1 MPIPDLYQR
10 QGLVKRCPAG
20 FSVHATRNH
29 KHRRDGPTDYAKC
42 VRKYKIESAAHT
54 PFFYDH
60 QSSCVRRRRGRKPVD
75 FSAAPNTQGNFRANI
90 PELHEV
96 NQDPDDGMTVVPA
109 QDIQNDTEYACPVTI
124 GTPGETL
131 TLDFDT
137 GSADLWVWS
146 SQARVSKADM
156 KGRSVYNPKKSRT
169 SKKLHNHTWEVR
181 YGDGSSVS
189 GVVYLDTIV
198 IGDITVENQAVE
210 VAQELSEDF
219 LQAGCDGLVGLGFP
233 RLNQV
238 QPNRQKTP
246 MENMVEQGVIKDPI
260 FTVKLDKRDSRGFY
274 TFGFIDE
281 TVHCSKFYW
290 QEVNKENGWWEVPS
304 AYIKIGDEIYDRGP
318 DNTAIID
325 TGTTLVL
332 LDDETVEK
340 LYSKVKGATYDE
352 DQGGYIFPTK
362 AKIPH
367 LAFCVGRWL
376 FTIPGY
382 ELSFSEMGSG
392 MSYGAVQ
399 SRGRNRQDIL
409 GDVSLKLA
417 NMSIANLFFRKVW
430 LKHVYVVFEQSE
442 NPRVGVAQRS

>member
-1 MPIPDLYQR
+1 MP
-10 QGLVKRCPAG
+10 
-20 FSVHATRNH
+20 
-29 KHRRDGPTDYAKC
+29 
-42 VRKYKIESAAHT
+42 
-54 PFFYDH
+54 
-60 QSSCVRRRRGRKPVD
+60 SS
-75 FSAAPNTQGNFRANI
+75 TQGNVRANV

-156 KGRSVYNPKKSRT
+156 EGRGVYNPKKSRT
-169 SKKLHNHTWEVR
+169 SKKLRGHTWEVR
-181 YGDGSSVS
+181 YGDGSSAS

-210 VAQELSEDF
+210 VARELSDDF

-246 MENMVEQGVIKDPI
+246 MENMIEQGVIKDPI

-281 TVHCSKFYW
+281 TVHCSEFYW
-290 QEVNKENGWWEVPS
+290 QDVDKQNGWWEVPS

-340 LYSKVKGATYDE
+340 LYSKIKGATYDE
-352 DQGGYIFPTK
+352 DQGMEFIMKFRHLSNNNPPGQGGYIFPTK
-362 AKIPH
+362 AEIPH
-367 LAFCVGRWL
+367 LAFCL
-376 FTIPGY
+376 EDGY
-382 ELSFSEMGSG
+382 LQYQGTNSRFQKWEMGCHMEPFKAEG
-392 MSYGAVQ
+392 KIDKIY
-399 SRGRNRQDIL
+399 
-409 GDVSLKLA
+409 
-417 NMSIANLFFRKVW
+417 
-430 LKHVYVVFEQSE
+430 
-442 NPRVGVAQRS
+442 

>member
-1 MPIPDLYQR
+1 
-10 QGLVKRCPAG
+10 
-20 FSVHATRNH
+20 
-29 KHRRDGPTDYAKC
+29 
-42 VRKYKIESAAHT
+42 
-54 PFFYDH
+54 
-60 QSSCVRRRRGRKPVD
+60 
-75 FSAAPNTQGNFRANI
+75 
-90 PELHEV
+90 
-96 NQDPDDGMTVVPA
+96 MTVVPS

-156 KGRSVYNPKKSRT
+156 KGRGIYNPSKSRT
-169 SKKLHNHTWEVR
+169 SKKLRGHTWEVR

-210 VAQELSEDF
+210 VARELSDDF

-238 QPNRQKTP
+238 QPNQQKTP
-246 MENMVEQGVIKDPI
+246 MENMIEQGVIKDPI

-290 QEVNKENGWWEVPS
+290 QKINKENGWWEVPS
-304 AYIKIGDEIYDRGP
+304 AYIKIGDEIYDRGS

-340 LYSKVKGATYDE
+340 LYSKVEGATYDE
-352 DQGGYIFPTK
+352 EQGGYIFPTRS
-362 AKIPH
+362 KIPH

-376 FTIPGY
+376 FTMPGY
-382 ELSFSEMGSG
+382 ELSFSEMGNG

-399 SRGRNRQDIL
+399 SRGQNRQDIL
-409 GDVSLKLA
+409 GD
-417 NMSIANLFFRKVW
+417 VW

-442 NPRVGVAQRS
+442 SPRVGVAQRS

>member
-1 MPIPDLYQR
+1 MPN
-10 QGLVKRCPAG
+10 
-20 FSVHATRNH
+20 S
-29 KHRRDGPTDYAKC
+29 
-42 VRKYKIESAAHT
+42 
-54 PFFYDH
+54 
-60 QSSCVRRRRGRKPVD
+60 
-75 FSAAPNTQGNFRANI
+75 TQGNVRANI

-96 NQDPDDGMTVVPA
+96 NQDPDDGMTVIPA

-124 GTPGETL
+124 GTPDTEYACPVTIGTPGKYL
-131 TLDFDT
+131 VYIDVLDSGTNINFYLRRNVDPRLRVSLACT

-156 KGRSVYNPKKSRT
+156 EGRGIYNPKKSRT
-169 SKKLHNHTWEVR
+169 SKKLRGHTWEVR
-181 YGDGSSVS
+181 YGDGSSAS

-210 VAQELSEDF
+210 VARELSDDF

-246 MENMVEQGVIKDPI
+246 MENMIEQGVIKDPI

-290 QEVNKENGWWEVPS
+290 QDVDKQNGWWEGMPS

-340 LYSKVKGATYDE
+340 LYSKIEGATYDE

-362 AKIPH
+362 AEIPH

-382 ELSFSEMGSG
+382 ELSFSEMGNG

-399 SRGRNRQDIL
+399 SRGQNRQDIL
-409 GDVSLKLA
+409 GD
-417 NMSIANLFFRKVW
+417 IW